1 MRTIGL
7 HTELAH
13 LVCHPAVETRT
24 AGEEG
29 YCIAVAAE
37 DIVAVD
43 TAVVEGHS
51 ELDIAGFGEG
61 IEVVD
66 TAFQYPAGPADS
78 KSRQYRRARVC
89 RRTYCLSIDLS
100 IFGCEVK

>member
-1 MRTIGL
+1 MRTTGF

-13 LVCHPAVETRT
+13 LACHPAVGART

-29 YCIAVAAE
+29 HYVAVAAE

-51 ELDIAGFGEG
+51 ELDIAGLGED

-66 TAFQYPAGPADS
+66 TAFPYPAGSADS
-78 KSRQYRRARVC
+78 KSRLHRRARVC
-89 RRTYCLSIDLS
+89 RRTYCLPIDVS